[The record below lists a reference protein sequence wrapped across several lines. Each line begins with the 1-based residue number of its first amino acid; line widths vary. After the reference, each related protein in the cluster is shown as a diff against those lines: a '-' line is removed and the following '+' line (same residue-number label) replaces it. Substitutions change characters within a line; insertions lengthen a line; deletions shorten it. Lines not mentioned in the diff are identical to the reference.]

1 MSFLL
6 IVLVMCVLVEASDES
21 DIYKAKEL
29 WDLLACVYEA
39 NANLLE
45 LLEDRRKFH
54 AAELIVAAWNALRSR
69 CASQRLEQP
78 KFLVQLEQRLATC
91 RIRVDQ
97 DAPQASQRGSDD
109 QIHAPRVPERM
120 EGPFE
125 IDFDMDLEDIDW
137 AFWNSID

>member
-54 AAELIVAAWNALRSR
+54 AAELIVAVNVSSSQNSLFSLSRGLLHVAYVSIKMHLRRVSEEATIKFMHQEFLKEWRGLSR
-69 CASQRLEQP
+69 LTSTWTL
-78 KFLVQLEQRLATC
+78 KT
-91 RIRVDQ
+91 
-97 DAPQASQRGSDD
+97 
-109 QIHAPRVPERM
+109 
-120 EGPFE
+120 
-125 IDFDMDLEDIDW
+125 
-137 AFWNSID
+137 